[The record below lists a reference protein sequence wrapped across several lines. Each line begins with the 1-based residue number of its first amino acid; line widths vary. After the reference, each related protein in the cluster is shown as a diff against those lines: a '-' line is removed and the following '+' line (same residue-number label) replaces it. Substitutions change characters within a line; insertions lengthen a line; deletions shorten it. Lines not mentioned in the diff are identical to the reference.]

1 MTKFFIAL
9 REISTHEELPQSQ
22 IEHMLNVQLLNILNV
37 EIIDVKAREKF
48 KSLRK
53 STKFDVAAVIEE
65 KISQRQKSMHHIGK
79 LSAA

>member
-9 REISTHEELPQSQ
+9 REISTHEELPRSQ
-22 IEHMLNVQLLNILNV
+22 IEHMLNVRLLNILNV
-37 EIIDVKAREKF
+37 EIIDVKIYSAREKF

-65 KISQRQKSMHHIGK
+65 ELHNAR
-79 LSAA
+79 